1 MAESPSPTAVP
12 EPAPAVVPTP
22 APDPAKSAPPP
33 AVARG
38 TRSSA
43 AGQTNAMA
51 QVIPWATVGPALRDF
66 WSSTYAPEVAYTD
79 RLTGRFRS
87 WGQILRFT
95 ALAASAI
102 VTGLAGFE
110 GSAIRAA
117 TALAGGIAVIAT
129 GSPSIFRT
137 DQRVATNRA
146 AQQSLLTEGWQFVSG
161 AGTYKVPP
169 TPETATAFITNVEQI
184 LVSYTNTYIKTIDE
198 PAPTTTPS

>member
-1 MAESPSPTAVP
+1 MAAVI
-12 EPAPAVVPTP
+12 
-22 APDPAKSAPPP
+22 DW
-33 AVARG
+33 
-38 TRSSA
+38 A
-43 AGQTNAMA
+43 A
-51 QVIPWATVGPALRDF
+51 VGPALHSF
-66 WSSTYAPEVAYTD
+66 WSSTYGPEVANTD

-87 WGQILRFT
+87 WGQFLRFI

-110 GSAIRAA
+110 GSLIRAA
-117 TALAGGIAVIAT
+117 TALAGGIAVVAT

-169 TPETATAFITNVEQI
+169 TQETATAFITNVEQI

-198 PAPTTTPS
+198 PAPTTNPN